1 MAAFL
6 RLSPFLT
13 VLIAVFAVYQL
24 VTALYMASR
33 QQWPFAALYAVMAI
47 AGAALARALWI
58 NRKKYAQPRE

>member
-13 VLIAVFAVYQL
+13 VLIAAFALYQL
-24 VTALYMASR
+24 VTALYLASR

-58 NRKKYAQPRE
+58 NRKKYSRRSE